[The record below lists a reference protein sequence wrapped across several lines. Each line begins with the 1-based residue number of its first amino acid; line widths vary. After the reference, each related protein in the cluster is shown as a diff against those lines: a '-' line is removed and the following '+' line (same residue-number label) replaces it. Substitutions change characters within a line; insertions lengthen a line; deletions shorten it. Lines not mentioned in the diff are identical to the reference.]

1 MPMHLNSLTPMR
13 ISGTPRSFLNLDSRC
28 LTSIEAVV
36 VGGDLDSPLPTLRV
50 GLVSMNMLSP
60 LSVVARRPP
69 ASEGGMRLGGLETSL
84 HPNLL
89 DHPPQPAEAPG
100 AFEERGRQAL
110 ARLMASAAMN
120 GGAPLPLPF
129 PTIGGS
135 CGFRYRWIMVR
146 QHLKHVRQLQVAAR
160 YARSGRWAPG
170 NKLVHG

>member
-1 MPMHLNSLTPMR
+1 MHLNSLTPMR

-28 LTSIEAVV
+28 PTSIEAVV
-36 VGGDLDSPLPTLRV
+36 TGGDLDSPLPILRV
-50 GLVSMNMLSP
+50 GLVSMNMLSS

-69 ASEGGMRLGGLETSL
+69 ASEEGMRLGGLETSL

-89 DHPPQPAEAPG
+89 DPLQPAEAPG
-100 AFEERGRQAL
+100 AFEERGREAL

-120 GGAPLPLPF
+120 EAGGAAATAPAF
-129 PTIGGS
+129 PTIRGS

-160 YARSGRWAPG
+160 YARLGPMG
-170 NKLVHG
+170 TG

>member
-1 MPMHLNSLTPMR
+1 MHLNSLTPIR

-28 LTSIEAVV
+28 PTSIEAVV
-36 VGGDLDSPLPTLRV
+36 TGGDLDSPLPILRDSPLPILRV
-50 GLVSMNMLSP
+50 GLVSMNMLSS

-69 ASEGGMRLGGLETSL
+69 ASEEGMRLGGLETSL

-89 DHPPQPAEAPG
+89 DPPQPAEAPG
-100 AFEERGRQAL
+100 AFEERGREAL

-120 GGAPLPLPF
+120 GGATAPAF
-129 PTIGGS
+129 PTIRGS

-160 YARSGRWAPG
+160 YARLGPMG
-170 NKLVHG
+170 TG